1 MRIGLY
7 VTQAMYQSTSFDIVS
22 AHVQIPLYTARILK
36 NLGHD
41 ITLITTEA
49 HIDSRLPDSLV
60 SVDGIEIKTVTCAS
74 KQWPKAGIYPLKSA
88 KQFKEIRKLINS
100 SKFDVIH
107 FFGGN
112 KTGYLLGSLKVSKI
126 KTPAFMTFTNFFKP
140 HSRLQRALFAR
151 LLGNINY
158 IIASTEYTKTQ
169 IIDIGLDEA
178 QVKIIKP
185 GIVKQISDI
194 NTESKLLKSLRPYIL
209 FWRNANW
216 ANGADIC
223 AEVFKILSCNY
234 PNFNFVYAVRSGD
247 RYENELLSTAKM
259 YKNIH
264 LLKYPYDDNL
274 SITDLI
280 SASFLV
286 ILPFRQLSNNPQF
299 AVLETLACGTPL
311 ITTPIESNQEIITDN
326 KNGIFVS
333 NSINEIVEKVKNIL
347 DNPSYLDGIGING
360 KLSVEKDWNWSVYEK
375 ELISHYN
382 SSLPN

>member
-1 MRIGLY
+1 MKIGLY
-7 VTQAMYQSTSFDIVS
+7 VTQAMYQPAGFDMVS

-36 NLGHD
+36 DLGHD

-49 HIDSRLPDSLV
+49 NIDRRLPDSLV
-60 SVDGIEIKTVTCAS
+60 SVDGIKIKTVTCAS
-74 KQWPKAGIYPLKSA
+74 RQWPKAEIYPLKSV

-100 SKFDVIH
+100 SKFDVIN

-112 KTGYLLGSLKVSKI
+112 KMGYLLGLLKVCGI
-126 KTPAFMTFTNFFKP
+126 KTPAFMTFINFFKP
-140 HSRLQRALFAR
+140 HTRLQKALCAR
-151 LLGNINY
+151 LLSNINY
-158 IIASTEYTKTQ
+158 IIALTEYTKTQ

-185 GIVKQISDI
+185 GIVKQISNI
-194 NTESKLLKSLRPYIL
+194 NTESKLLKSLKPYIL

-223 AEVFKILSCNY
+223 AEVFKILSCSY
-234 PNFNFVYAVRSGD
+234 PNFNFVYAVRLGD
-247 RYENELLSTAKM
+247 QYENELLNTAKM

-274 SITDLI
+274 RIIDLI
-280 SASFLV
+280 SASFFV
-286 ILPFRQLSNNPQF
+286 ILPFRQLSINPQF

-326 KNGIFVS
+326 KNGIFIS
-333 NSINEIVEKVKNIL
+333 NSINEIVAKVKFIL

-360 KLSVEKDWNWSVYEK
+360 KLSVEKDWNWSVYTK
-375 ELISHYN
+375 ELISYYN
-382 SSLPN
+382 SSLTN